1 MVFLHVCFSG
11 LESSAPRN
19 RAPPRFCYEQNEWCV
34 CVGGG
39 DAHLYRS
46 CMPEAALEAHRAS
59 PGLKQTVKKS
69 V

>member
-1 MVFLHVCFSG
+1 MCALVGWKAQLPEIEHHLVSVMSRMNG
-11 LESSAPRN
+11 V
-19 RAPPRFCYEQNEWCV
+19 CV
-34 CVGGG
+34 CGGG